1 MLLFGSE
8 TWSCREDLVRKME
21 VFHNQCVRQMCHV
34 TKFMQYKKHIKTT
47 TLNDRVGLPCIRE
60 MLAVR
65 QLRWTGHVARM
76 ENNRAP
82 RMLLTAFVQHK
93 RPKGRPEQTFGH
105 SLKKFLCLRA
115 KMMDEDALNQTYD
128 FQPDPDVDDLV
139 PITGI
144 ELRDALLRTTK
155 SVKKEH

>member
-1 MLLFGSE
+1 
-8 TWSCREDLVRKME
+8 
-21 VFHNQCVRQMCHV
+21 
-34 TKFMQYKKHIKTT
+34 
-47 TLNDRVGLPCIRE
+47 

-65 QLRWTGHVARM
+65 QLRWGGHVARM

-82 RMLLTAFVQHK
+82 KMLLTAFVQYK
-93 RPKGRPEQTFGH
+93 RPNERPEQTFGH
-105 SLKKFLCLRA
+105 SLKKFLCLRT

-155 SVKKEH
+155 SVKKGTLTWIDITHDHDIWRMVVLNNYTIETVISEDAYGVIHAKFTKTPSTNT